1 MNIGSQINN
10 EYKVNSLSESNTEA
24 SLCSISKRN
33 LNNLVVAQLDINSL
47 RLKFDNL
54 LQKITGNVDILRI
67 SESKLDNNFLEGQ
80 DLIEG

>member
-1 MNIGSQINN
+1 MNTGSQINN
-10 EYKVNSLSESNTEA
+10 EYKVNSLSESNTET
-24 SLCSISKRN
+24 SLCSICKRN

-54 LQKITGNVDILRI
+54 LQKTTGNVDILRI
-67 SESKLDNNFLEGQ
+67 SESKLDNSFPEGQ